1 MDADTQVYLLKL
13 AADEE
18 GGVRIELR
26 DASGEVRYF
35 PDLEGVL
42 AHLRSRCQGGR
53 PWPEEA

>member
-1 MDADTQVYLLKL
+1 MRTEVYLLKVT
-13 AADEE
+13 ADGE

-42 AHLRSRCQGGR
+42 AHLRARSQGAD
-53 PWPEEA
+53 PWLEEA

>member
-1 MDADTQVYLLKL
+1 MALRTEVYLLKVT
-13 AADEE
+13 ADEE

-42 AHLRSRCQGGR
+42 AHLRARSQGAD
-53 PWPEEA
+53 PWLEEA